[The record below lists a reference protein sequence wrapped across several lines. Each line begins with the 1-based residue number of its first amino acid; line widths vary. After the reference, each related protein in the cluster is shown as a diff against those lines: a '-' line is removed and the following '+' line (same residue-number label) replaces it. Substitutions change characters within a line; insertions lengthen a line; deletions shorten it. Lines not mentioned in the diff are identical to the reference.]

1 MQRAAS
7 VAWAF
12 ALALTFKKSWK
23 VNGSLVNAS
32 SAAIGI
38 LDDTTG
44 LQTVAAGTAM
54 LNSAPGEYCY
64 TLRTALPEHAYTATI
79 VVSYL
84 GQSYTSTQTVPA
96 TRTCATPAANP
107 SLAQSQDLGQA
118 IAENAMSAESVQ
130 SAAGS
135 QKSHPLTEQIAADRY
150 LASKRAAQRG
160 RPGIRIMQREG
171 NASG

>member
-1 MQRAAS
+1 MGFFVS
-7 VAWAF
+7 
-12 ALALTFKKSWK
+12 LTFKKSWK
-23 VNGSLVNAS
+23 VNGTLVNAT
-32 SAAIGI
+32 AAVIGI

-44 LQTVAAGTAM
+44 LQVAPAGTAM
-54 LNSAPGEYCY
+54 QNSAPGEYCY

-96 TRTCATPAANP
+96 TNGRCRTDGGNSP
-107 SLAQSQDLGQA
+107 AQSQDLGQA

-135 QKSHPLTEQIAADRY
+135 QKSHPLTEQIAADQY
-150 LASKRAAQRG
+150 LASKRAAKRG
-160 RPGIRIMQREG
+160 LPGIRVMRREG
-171 NASG
+171 NPSG

>member
-1 MQRAAS
+1 MGFFVS
-7 VAWAF
+7 
-12 ALALTFKKSWK
+12 LTFKKSWK
-23 VNGSLVNAS
+23 VNGTLVNAT
-32 SAAIGI
+32 AAVIGI

-44 LQTVAAGTAM
+44 LQAVAAGTAM

-96 TRTCATPAANP
+96 TDNGRCKGDSP
-107 SLAQSQDLGQA
+107 AQSQDLGQA

-135 QKSHPLTEQIAADRY
+135 QKSHPLESQIAADQY
-150 LASKRAAQRG
+150 LASKRAAKRG
-160 RPGIRIMQREG
+160 LPGIRVMRREG
-171 NASG
+171 NPSG